1 MSTKP
6 ISSTKKTKEKNP
18 LSKTL
23 NIERMNS
30 SQIQEE
36 ISKEEKLFNNFISH
50 SKYSE
55 AESIDKKI
63 TALKK
68 LLNQKKLKEMKQ
80 RHIAEKEHLKIDEF
94 SDINNLQFY
103 WEQKFSELNS
113 KSEAAFEELRK
124 NQELEYQNIL
134 TFKDMNVNIKPSPL
148 VLEYQKEEEGL
159 VKLKKFKEA
168 EFIRKKKEEQKKIDA
183 NKIEKN
189 KEKSF
194 KLMLKN
200 LKHKHDG
207 ELLLL
212 QSKFQTEF
220 DELMKEKEKQ
230 IEFINKKY
238 AVKNKDLI
246 DQQKRENNIN
256 KYNNYRK
263 RNEQLNINY
272 DKNFEVDLKEYV
284 QQKPMENIERLYAEL
299 QDKNII
305 EGLED
310 EKNSEK
316 ISDNDVVVEKENTN
330 GEIIEDIER
339 DEIL

>member
-18 LSKTL
+18 LSKSL

-50 SKYSE
+50 SKYTE

-124 NQELEYQNIL
+124 NQELEYQNVL

-220 DELMKEKEKQ
+220 DELMKEKERQ

-316 ISDNDVVVEKENTN
+316 ISDNDVVMKKENTN

>member
-1 MSTKP
+1 MSKKP

-36 ISKEEKLFNNFISH
+36 ISKEEKIFNNFISH

-124 NQELEYQNIL
+124 NQELEYQNVL

-194 KLMLKN
+194 KLMMKN

-256 KYNNYRK
+256 KFNSYRK

-316 ISDNDVVVEKENTN
+316 ISDNDVVMKKENTN